1 MRKSRLLIL
10 LLAASMVGFACS
22 SSKKAATATSTTAA
36 GGTATTAASS
46 FKLTSPMLVVGLWD
60 IQGENSFA
68 LNDLNNGATMAIAD
82 LNAAGGGGGLPVQF
96 KRAYTPSYDP
106 SLTAPG
112 VRLGVSM
119 KPTVLIGPGTA
130 GSSIIAAPIVGDA
143 HIPTMLLGQTDKVQL
158 HGGSG
163 NQWVFTD
170 NPTGSSAAE
179 DAVKF
184 LVENLHK
191 SKLGLLC
198 VSLSYCTD
206 IVPALTKA
214 ATSAG
219 GNIAIQRTYAFNA
232 TDMTQQDQ
240 AMEQA
245 KVDAVINWGYQ
256 GPMVLQLKQFQQ
268 DNFNVPTLGA
278 AATADIVGRKLVTG
292 SQIQN
297 LYGVQNCNPVAD
309 TRPIATKFVAEYKAK
324 YGVPPTVTATISYD
338 AVFIMAEAVK
348 LAQSTDA
355 QAVDTA
361 LTKVQYSGVC
371 DPAYKADEEHNFAH
385 QNTIISFANGDQTT
399 AATYTVPPSTSAGS

>member
-1 MRKSRLLIL
+1 MRKSHLLIL
-10 LLAASMVGFACS
+10 LLAVSMVGFACS
-22 SSKKAATATSTTAA
+22 SSKKAATSATTAA
-36 GGTATTAASS
+36 AGSTATTATGG
-46 FKLTSPMLVVGLWD
+46 FKLSSPVLMVGLWD
-60 IQGENSFA
+60 VQGENPAA
-68 LNDLNNGATMAIAD
+68 LSDLNNGATLAIAD
-82 LNAAGGGGGLPVQF
+82 INVAGGVGGLPVDF

-119 KPTVLIGPGTA
+119 HPTVIIGPGTA

-143 HIPTMLLGQTDKVQL
+143 GIPTMLLGQTDKVQL

-163 NQWVFTD
+163 NQWVFDD
-170 NPTGSSAAE
+170 NPTASSAAE
-179 DAVKF
+179 AAAKF
-184 LVENLHK
+184 MVQNLK
-191 SKLGLLC
+191 KTKIGLLC

-219 GNIAIQRTYAFNA
+219 GSVVIQRTYPFNA

-245 KVDAVINWGYQ
+245 KVDGVINWGYQ

-292 SQIQN
+292 AQIQN

-309 TRPIATKFVAEYKAK
+309 TRPVATKFVAEYKAK
-324 YGVPPTVTATISYD
+324 YGVPPTVTATVAYD
-338 AVFIMAEAVK
+338 GAFIMTEGIK
-348 LAQSTDA
+348 LAKSTDA
-355 QAVDTA
+355 QAIDTA
-361 LTKVQYSGVC
+361 LTKVQYEGVC
-371 DPAYKADEEHNFAH
+371 DPAYKADGEHNFAH
-385 QNTIISFANGDQTT
+385 QNTVISFANGDQTT
-399 AATYTVPPSTSAGS
+399 AATYTVPATASAS